1 MQTTLLGLAIAI
13 ILALVAALVAPLVV
27 DWNQYRSVFEAEA
40 SRLTGL
46 PVRVNGGIDASILP
60 TPHIKLRNV
69 EVGESGR
76 DPQVRASTVEL
87 EVGLGPL
94 LAGEVRATQLRLV
107 APQIR
112 LGLDRS
118 GAVDWPARAR
128 SFSPEALAVSR
139 FNVEDGEV
147 VLTDA
152 VSGSRLVLQK
162 LWFNGDIRSF
172 LGPFKG
178 EGAFVAGDQLYGY
191 RISGNRADE
200 DGALK
205 LRLAVDP
212 SERPL
217 TAEIEGTLRFDRGT
231 PQFDGT
237 LALARPAGA
246 ALARGERVMSDP
258 WRLAGKLKATPA
270 SVSLDE
276 LALLYGPEERAVSL
290 NGKADLTLGG
300 HPRLDGTVS
309 ARQLDVDRALAAPD
323 VTRRPPFLVL
333 ESFVE
338 AFVATAKPPL
348 PLAIGVNL
356 DAVTV
361 GGTSIQSVHGDIRF
375 DAKGW
380 SLKDLDFRAPG
391 LTQVKLTGRLDDTA
405 QGLAFSGPASIES
418 TDLKMLMAWLEG
430 RGDQPSGPSETLIA
444 HGDVAVARGRLAI
457 DHLTATADQENIAG
471 RLAYTWAVDDRHP
484 AVLDGELH
492 AQQLDIDALVAFAKA
507 ATTGSAFEA
516 PREVA
521 LVLDVGKATF
531 AGVEART
538 VNAQVKFDAGVLRI
552 DRLSVGDVGGAAL
565 DVSGRIDELSSQ
577 PRGRVTFAV
586 DARSLTG
593 LTSLLGRFA
602 PQAGEQFRGVAER
615 LAPAKLHGVLVVD
628 RAAPAATAGT
638 VAKLTLDG
646 GVGATRVALNGE
658 AKGELAQ
665 PGAAIVRIDSRFDAD
680 DGGALARLLGIDRVV
695 AVDQLPG
702 QMTISAAGPLNGELR
717 VNGVAAAGGFSVT
730 ADGAIRLSGDE
741 APAGRMQVK
750 ASAADL
756 RPLRRGMTGQAVA
769 AAVPVSA
776 SAALTVAGATLSFT
790 DLAVTSGKTTVR
802 GHLALKLASP
812 FGIDGEIKAD
822 EIDAAAMLAALVGAP
837 SAAPAASAPWSPEP
851 FGAGI
856 SAAMNGVVTFTVD
869 RAALTPDLV
878 ARGLTAVIQLKPTE
892 IALSNLDAGLA
903 GGRLA
908 GELAFRHDAQGV
920 SAQGRIELLG
930 ANVAAILRSGANAVD
945 GRLTVKLR
953 GDSGGR
959 SPEGFIGSLHGSGT
973 VALADGHF
981 AGIDTAA
988 FDAAI
993 HAADLNDA
1001 IDAPKLRAAVGA
1013 AIDGGR
1019 LSVPRADAEVT
1030 IAGGQIRLANA
1041 TLQAER
1047 GGELSLSG
1055 MLDLNTA
1062 AIDARMTLSSR
1073 PAANALIPAR
1083 PEYSVTVKGPLA
1095 APARTLD
1102 VSSLLGWLTLR
1113 SAELQ
1118 TRRLESIEANRREE
1132 AVGSVVRPAS
1142 PAIRFVPLGT
1152 PLESAVQANA
1162 APPAA
1167 VGGRGLERLQ
1177 PETPAA
1183 SSPNETRSDVGG
1195 ADHSADHDAAAAANG
1210 AKPAP
1215 QHADSATANAGTT
1228 DASRR
1233 RAAPPPVSHNPL
1245 DFLFRS
1251 QN

>member
-69 EVGESGR
+69 EVGELGR

-361 GGTSIQSVHGDIRF
+361 GGTSIQSVHGNIRF

-405 QGLAFSGPASIES
+405 QGLAFSGPASIEL

-430 RGDQPSGPSETLIA
+430 RGDQPSGPSETLTA
-444 HGDVAVARGRLAI
+444 HGDVTVARGRLAI

-741 APAGRMQVK
+741 APAGRLQVK

-776 SAALTVAGATLSFT
+776 SAALTVAGASLSFT
-790 DLAVTSGKTTVR
+790 DLAAHLRQDHCPRPSCSQAGEPVR
-802 GHLALKLASP
+802 HRRRDQGRRDRRR
-812 FGIDGEIKAD
+812 GD
-822 EIDAAAMLAALVGAP
+822 VGGAGRAP

-930 ANVAAILRSGANAVD
+930 ANAAAILRSGANAVD
-945 GRLTVKLR
+945 GRLTVKLP

-959 SPEGFIGSLHGSGT
+959 SPEGFIGSLHGSGA

-1001 IDAPKLRAAVGA
+1001 IDAPKLRAAVDA
-1013 AIDGGR
+1013 AIDNSR

-1030 IAGGQIRLANA
+1030 IAGGQFASPMR
-1041 TLQAER
+1041 R
-1047 GGELSLSG
+1047 CRRSSGGELSLSG

-1062 AIDARMTLSSR
+1062 AIDARMTLSGQ

-1083 PEYSVTVKGPLA
+1083 PESPSPSRV
-1095 APARTLD
+1095 R
-1102 VSSLLGWLTLR
+1102 WRRR
-1113 SAELQ
+1113 SA
-1118 TRRLESIEANRREE
+1118 
-1132 AVGSVVRPAS
+1132 
-1142 PAIRFVPLGT
+1142 
-1152 PLESAVQANA
+1152 
-1162 APPAA
+1162 
-1167 VGGRGLERLQ
+1167 
-1177 PETPAA
+1177 
-1183 SSPNETRSDVGG
+1183 RSMF
-1195 ADHSADHDAAAAANG
+1195 
-1210 AKPAP
+1210 PRCW
-1215 QHADSATANAGTT
+1215 AG
-1228 DASRR
+1228 
-1233 RAAPPPVSHNPL
+1233 
-1245 DFLFRS
+1245 
-1251 QN
+1251 

>member
-46 PVRVNGGIDASILP
+46 PVRVNGSIDASILP

-69 EVGESGR
+69 EVGEAGR
-76 DPQVRASTVEL
+76 DPQVRAATVEL

-118 GAVDWPARAR
+118 GAVDWRARAR

-139 FNVEDGEV
+139 FNVEDGQV

-217 TAEIEGTLRFDRGT
+217 TAEIEGTLRFDRGV

-270 SVSLDE
+270 SVSFEE

-290 NGKADLTLGG
+290 NGKADLKLGG

-333 ESFVE
+333 KSFVE

-348 PLAIGVNL
+348 PLAVGVSL

-361 GGTSIQSVHGDIRF
+361 GGTSIQAVHGDIRF
-375 DAKGW
+375 DDKGW

-430 RGDQPSGPSETLIA
+430 RGDQPSGPSETLTA
-444 HGDVAVARGRLAI
+444 HGDVTIARGRLAI
-457 DHLTATADQENIAG
+457 DHLTAAADQENIAG

-565 DVSGRIDELSSQ
+565 DISGRIDELSSQ

-586 DARSLTG
+586 DARSLAG
-593 LTSLLGRFA
+593 LSSLLGRFA
-602 PQAGEQFRGVAER
+602 PQAGEPFRRVADR
-615 LAPAKLHGVLVVD
+615 LAPAKLHGVLTVD
-628 RAAPAATAGT
+628 RAATAGT
-638 VAKLTLDG
+638 VATLTLDG
-646 GVGATRVALNGE
+646 GVGATRVTLNGE

-665 PGAAIVRIDSRFDAD
+665 PGAAVVRIDSRFDAD
-680 DGGALARLLGIDRVV
+680 DGGALARLLGLDRVV

-702 QMTISAAGPLNGELR
+702 QMTISAVGPLDGELR
-717 VNGVAAAGGFSVT
+717 VNAVAAAGGFSVI
-730 ADGAIRLSGDE
+730 ADGAIRLSSDE
-741 APAGRMQVK
+741 APAGRLQVK

-756 RPLRRGMTGQAVA
+756 RPLRRVMTGQAA
-769 AAVPVSA
+769 AAAIPVTA
-776 SAALTVAGATLSFT
+776 SAALAVAGATLSFT
-790 DLAVTSGKTTVR
+790 DLAITSGKTTVR

-822 EIDAAAMLAALVGAP
+822 EIDAAAALAALVGAP
-837 SAAPAASAPWSPEP
+837 SPAPAASAPWSPEP
-851 FGAGI
+851 FSAGM

-869 RAALTPDLV
+869 RAALTADLV
-878 ARGLTAVIQLKPTE
+878 ARSLTGVMQLKPAE

-930 ANVAAILRSGANAVD
+930 ANAAAILRSGSNAVD
-945 GRLTVKLR
+945 GRLTVKLQ
-953 GDSGGR
+953 GDSVGR
-959 SPEGFIGSLHGSGT
+959 SPEGFIGSLHGSGA

-993 HAADLNDA
+993 RTADLNDA

-1013 AIDGGR
+1013 AIDNSR

-1041 TLQAER
+1041 TLQAQR

-1055 MLDLNTA
+1055 RLDLNAA

-1073 PAANALIPAR
+1073 PAANALIQAR

-1152 PLESAVQANA
+1152 PLELAVQANA
-1162 APPAA
+1162 APPPAF
-1167 VGGRGLERLQ
+1167 GGRGLERLQ

-1183 SSPNETRSDVGG
+1183 PAPNETRSDVGG
-1195 ADHSADHDAAAAANG
+1195 ADHGADHDAAAAANG

-1215 QHADSATANAGTT
+1215 QHADGATANAGTT

-1233 RAAPPPVSHNPL
+1233 RAAPPPVSHNPF

>member
-1 MQTTLLGLAIAI
+1 VQTTLLGLAIAI

-46 PVRVNGGIDASILP
+46 PVRVNGSIDASILP

-69 EVGESGR
+69 EVGEAGR
-76 DPQVRASTVEL
+76 DPQARAATVEL

-139 FNVEDGEV
+139 FNVEDGQV

-217 TAEIEGTLRFDRGT
+217 TAEIEGTLRFDRGM

-270 SVSLDE
+270 LVSLEE

-333 ESFVE
+333 KSFVE

-348 PLAIGVNL
+348 PLAVGVNL

-361 GGTSIQSVHGDIRF
+361 GGTSIQAVHGDIRF
-375 DAKGW
+375 DDKGW
-380 SLKDLDFRAPG
+380 NLKDLDFRAPG
-391 LTQVKLTGRLDDTA
+391 LSQVKLTGRLDDTA

-418 TDLKMLMAWLEG
+418 TDLKMLVAWLEG
-430 RGDQPSGPSETLIA
+430 RGDQPSGPSETLTA
-444 HGDVAVARGRLAI
+444 HGDVTIARGRLAI

-471 RLAYTWAVDDRHP
+471 RLAYTWAADDRHP

-565 DVSGRIDELSSQ
+565 DISGRIDELSSQ

-586 DARSLTG
+586 DARSLAG
-593 LTSLLGRFA
+593 LGSLLGRFA
-602 PQAGEQFRGVAER
+602 PQAGEPFRRVADR

-628 RAAPAATAGT
+628 RAATAGT
-638 VAKLTLDG
+638 AAKLTLDG
-646 GVGATRVALNGE
+646 SVGATRIALNGE

-665 PGAAIVRIDSRFDAD
+665 PAAAVVRIDSRFDAD
-680 DGGALARLLGIDRVV
+680 DGGALARLLGLDRVV

-702 QMTISAAGPLNGELR
+702 QMTISAAGPLNSELR
-717 VNGVAAAGGFSVT
+717 VNAVASAGGFSVT

-741 APAGRMQVK
+741 APTGRLQVK

-756 RPLRRGMTGQAVA
+756 RPLRRVMTGQAAPA
-769 AAVPVSA
+769 ALPVSA
-776 SAALTVAGATLSFT
+776 SAALAVAGATLSFT

-822 EIDAAAMLAALVGAP
+822 EIDAAAVLAALVGAP
-837 SAAPAASAPWSPEP
+837 SPAPAASAPWSPEP
-851 FGAGI
+851 FGAGM
-856 SAAMNGVVTFTVD
+856 SAAMNGVVTFTAD

-878 ARGLTAVIQLKPTE
+878 ARSLTGVMQLKPAE

-930 ANVAAILRSGANAVD
+930 ANAAAILRSGANAVD
-945 GRLTVKLR
+945 GRLTVKLQ
-953 GDSGGR
+953 GDSVGR
-959 SPEGFIGSLHGSGT
+959 SPEGFIGSLHGSGA

-993 HAADLNDA
+993 RAADLNDA
-1001 IDAPKLRAAVGA
+1001 IDAPKLRTAVGA
-1013 AIDGGR
+1013 AIDSSR
-1019 LSVPRADAEVT
+1019 LSVPRAEAEVT

-1041 TLQAER
+1041 TLQAQR

-1055 MLDLNTA
+1055 MLDLNAA

-1073 PAANALIPAR
+1073 PAANALIQAR

-1152 PLESAVQANA
+1152 PLESAVQVNA

-1167 VGGRGLERLQ
+1167 FGGRGLERLQ

-1183 SSPNETRSDVGG
+1183 SPPNETRSDVGG
-1195 ADHSADHDAAAAANG
+1195 ADHGADHDAAAAANG

-1215 QHADSATANAGTT
+1215 QHADGATANAGTP

-1233 RAAPPPVSHNPL
+1233 RAAPPPVSHNPF

>member
-46 PVRVNGGIDASILP
+46 PVRVNGSIDASILP

-69 EVGESGR
+69 EVGEAGR
-76 DPQVRASTVEL
+76 EPQVRAATVEL

-139 FNVEDGEV
+139 FNVEDGQV

-270 SVSLDE
+270 LVSLEE

-333 ESFVE
+333 KSFVE

-348 PLAIGVNL
+348 PLAVGVNL

-361 GGTSIQSVHGDIRF
+361 GGTSIQAVHGDIRF
-375 DAKGW
+375 DDKGW
-380 SLKDLDFRAPG
+380 NLKDLDFRAPG
-391 LTQVKLTGRLDDTA
+391 LSQVKLTGRLDDTA

-418 TDLKMLMAWLEG
+418 TDLKMLVAWLEG
-430 RGDQPSGPSETLIA
+430 RGDQPSGPSETLTA
-444 HGDVAVARGRLAI
+444 HGDVTIARGRLAI

-565 DVSGRIDELSSQ
+565 DISGRIDELSSQ

-586 DARSLTG
+586 DARSLAG
-593 LTSLLGRFA
+593 LGSLLGRFA
-602 PQAGEQFRGVAER
+602 PQAGEPFRRVADR

-628 RAAPAATAGT
+628 RAATAGT
-638 VAKLTLDG
+638 AAKLTLDG
-646 GVGATRVALNGE
+646 SVGATRIALNGE

-665 PGAAIVRIDSRFDAD
+665 PAAAVVRIDSRFDAD
-680 DGGALARLLGIDRVV
+680 DGGALARLLGLDRVV

-702 QMTISAAGPLNGELR
+702 QMTISAAGPLNSELR
-717 VNGVAAAGGFSVT
+717 VNAVASAGGFSVT

-741 APAGRMQVK
+741 APTGRLQVK

-756 RPLRRGMTGQAVA
+756 RPLRRVMTGQAAPA
-769 AAVPVSA
+769 ALPVSA
-776 SAALTVAGATLSFT
+776 SAALAVAGATLSFT

-822 EIDAAAMLAALVGAP
+822 EIDAAAVLAALVGAP
-837 SAAPAASAPWSPEP
+837 SPAPAASAPWSPEP

-856 SAAMNGVVTFTVD
+856 SAAMNGVVTFTAD

-878 ARGLTAVIQLKPTE
+878 ARSLTGVMQLKPAE

-930 ANVAAILRSGANAVD
+930 ANAAAILRSGANAVD
-945 GRLTVKLR
+945 GRLTVKLQ
-953 GDSGGR
+953 GDSVGR
-959 SPEGFIGSLHGSGT
+959 SPEGFIGSLHGSGA

-993 HAADLNDA
+993 RAADLNDA
-1001 IDAPKLRAAVGA
+1001 IDAPKLRTAVGA
-1013 AIDGGR
+1013 AIDSSR
-1019 LSVPRADAEVT
+1019 LSVPRAEAEVT

-1041 TLQAER
+1041 TLQAQR

-1055 MLDLNTA
+1055 MLDLNAA

-1073 PAANALIPAR
+1073 PAANALIQAR

-1152 PLESAVQANA
+1152 PLESAVQVNA
-1162 APPAA
+1162 APPPAF
-1167 VGGRGLERLQ
+1167 GGRGLERLQ

-1183 SSPNETRSDVGG
+1183 SPPNETRSDVGG
-1195 ADHSADHDAAAAANG
+1195 ADHGADHDAAAAANG

-1215 QHADSATANAGTT
+1215 QHADGATANAGTP

-1233 RAAPPPVSHNPL
+1233 RAAPPPVSHNPF